1 MKILLVEPDPDFENK
16 IAKDIVELGYDL
28 ITTRSCQEGLEVI
41 KKNGIR
47 LVILERVVPGENPV
61 ELCRQVREAVQ
72 KEIIKNI
79 FIILVTDRN
88 REYDLL
94 NALSAGADD
103 YLLKPFSFLE
113 LKTHLQNGQRMIVV
127 EDNYYQLTSFDPA
140 TDLWRKEKIVD
151 FLEEE
156 LNRGWRE
163 VQPTGLIMVDIDHF
177 KRINDSYGQVIGDKV
192 LAKVAVRLK
201 KILRPYDKIG
211 RYGGDEMLI
220 VLPNCSLDDVN
231 QIAERLRSAAC
242 EKQVQVETTVV
253 SVTIS
258 LGGTSSD
265 NLTRTS
271 GVSLVQATDKALYLA
286 KNGGR
291 NRAVVI
297 KPTTIVDY

>member
-1 MKILLVEPDPDFENK
+1 MKILLVEPDPNFESK
-16 IAKDIVELGYDL
+16 IAKDIVELGYEL
-28 ITTRSCQEGLEVI
+28 IMTRSCQEGLEVI
-41 KKNGIR
+41 KKDGIR

-61 ELCRQVREAVQ
+61 EFCRQVREAVQ

-79 FIILVTDRN
+79 FIILLADRN

-127 EDNYYQLTSFDPA
+127 EDNYYQLTSFDAA

-163 VQPTGLIMVDIDHF
+163 VQPTGLIIVDIDHF
-177 KRINDSYGQVIGDKV
+177 KQINDSYGRAIGDKI
-192 LAKVAVRLK
+192 LAKVAARLK
-201 KILRPYDKIG
+201 KTLRPYDKSG
-211 RYGGDEMLI
+211 RYGADEMLI
-220 VLPNCSLDDVN
+220 VLPNCSLDDVS
-231 QIAERLRSAAC
+231 QIAERLRFAAC
-242 EKQVQVETTVV
+242 EKQVQAEAAVV
-253 SVTIS
+253 SITIS

-271 GVSLVQATDKALYLA
+271 GVSLIQATDKALYLA
-286 KNGGR
+286 KKGGR
-291 NRAVVI
+291 NRAVVV